1 MDDETRGRRRVF
13 WRAKKGLYFAQAATL
28 SAFYRRMLPFLLGK
42 KMAKFYRT
50 NCSCISFTPFTYRNI
65 LKSGHLRKLS
75 KWFKVRFVSLDG
87 TLGSKAPTSPGLF
100 LCSAHIKKICSIYV
114 FFVDILEWVSLAN

>member
-13 WRAKKGLYFAQAATL
+13 WRAKKRIMYTL
-28 SAFYRRMLPFLLGK
+28 RKQQLSQPFTVVCCLFVLGE
-42 KMAKFYRT
+42 KMAKFY
-50 NCSCISFTPFTYRNI
+50 ISFTPFTYRNI